1 MQQFQSFAEFY
12 PYYLAEH
19 SKPLC
24 RALHYAGSTVVLL
37 LLGWLSYSGL
47 WHFVW
52 LLPLAGYGFAWV
64 GHFFIEHNKP
74 ATFQYPW
81 YSLLGDWVMYKDFLT
96 GQLAAKLQQLPK
108 HPAP

>member
-108 HPAP
+108 HSAP

>member
-1 MQQFQSFAEFY
+1 MRQFQSFAEFY

-108 HPAP
+108 HSAS